1 MMELIDIA
9 KKYTQDVIS
18 VEFLA
23 RCRNLIYKADCR
35 KYAFVLRLINKTNKD
50 KGQIESE
57 LTFQNYL
64 FQNGADV
71 VRPLPSCFGEYCL
84 SYHEYWVS
92 AFEYAAGKDW
102 DERNDHNERT
112 FQLIG
117 KALGKIHRLSKE
129 YDPQKS
135 VKRRLWSEQRELV
148 NAPAIFKEYDPN
160 LYGVFVKHMEIMDRF
175 EKSPQT
181 FGLTHG
187 DYLMSNYL
195 IADNK
200 IKVIDFDECEY
211 SWYAMDLAICM
222 RCYLIGSSPESVSDK
237 ISEAEMMHYNILKGY
252 STENIINEQMIY
264 ELNALIKV
272 RDFIELSQILERLT
286 KHEEICDM
294 ENKLLYADLERTIK
308 GRPFMEFRTK
318 KVETLL

>member
-23 RCRNLIYKADCR
+23 RCRNLIYKANCR

-129 YDPQKS
+129 YDP
-135 VKRRLWSEQRELV
+135 
-148 NAPAIFKEYDPN
+148 N
-160 LYGVFVKHMEIMDRF
+160 LYDVFVKHMEVMDRF

-264 ELNALIKV
+264 ELNALIRV

-308 GRPFMEFRTK
+308 GKPFMEFRTK
-318 KVETLL
+318 KVETHL

>member
-50 KGQIESE
+50 KEQIESE

-71 VRPLPSCFGEYCL
+71 VRPLPSCFGDYCL
-84 SYHEYWVS
+84 SYHGYWVS

-102 DERNDHNERT
+102 DERNDHNEKT

-129 YDPQKS
+129 YDP
-135 VKRRLWSEQRELV
+135 
-148 NAPAIFKEYDPN
+148 N
-160 LYGVFVKHMEIMDRF
+160 LYDVFVKHMEVMDRF

-264 ELNALIKV
+264 ELNALIRV

>member
-1 MMELIDIA
+1 MELIDIA
-9 KKYTQDVIS
+9 KKYAQDVIS

-23 RCRNLIYKADCR
+23 KCRNLIYKANCK
-35 KYAFVLRLINKTNKD
+35 KYSFVLRLIKKTNKD
-50 KGQIESE
+50 KVQIESE

-71 VRPLPSCFGEYCL
+71 VRPLPSCFGDYCI
-84 SYHEYWVS
+84 SFHDEGKDMQYWVS

-102 DERNDHNERT
+102 DERNDNNEKT

-117 KALGKIHRLSKE
+117 KTLGKIHRLSKE
-129 YDPQKS
+129 YDP
-135 VKRRLWSEQRELV
+135 
-148 NAPAIFKEYDPN
+148 N
-160 LYGVFVKHMEIMDRF
+160 LYEAFVDHMEVMNSF
-175 EKSPQT
+175 EKNVQT

-195 IADNK
+195 IEDNK

-252 STENIINEQMIY
+252 STENIINEQMVY
-264 ELNALIKV
+264 GLNAFIKV
-272 RDFIELSQILERLT
+272 RDFIELSQILELLIHHKT
-286 KHEEICDM
+286 LCDV
-294 ENKLLYADLERTIK
+294 ERKLLHADLDRTIK
-308 GRPFMEFRTK
+308 GKPFMQFKTK
-318 KVETLL
+318 KVERFL

>member
-1 MMELIDIA
+1 M
-9 KKYTQDVIS
+9 S
-18 VEFLA
+18 
-23 RCRNLIYKADCR
+23 
-35 KYAFVLRLINKTNKD
+35 
-50 KGQIESE
+50 
-57 LTFQNYL
+57 
-64 FQNGADV
+64 
-71 VRPLPSCFGEYCL
+71 
-84 SYHEYWVS
+84 
-92 AFEYAAGKDW
+92 
-102 DERNDHNERT
+102 
-112 FQLIG
+112 
-117 KALGKIHRLSKE
+117 
-129 YDPQKS
+129 
-135 VKRRLWSEQRELV
+135 
-148 NAPAIFKEYDPN
+148 KEYDPN
-160 LYGVFVKHMEIMDRF
+160 LYDVFVKHMEVMDRF

-195 IADNK
+195 ITDNK
-200 IKVIDFDECEY
+200 IKEIDFDECEY

-222 RCYLIGSSPESVSDK
+222 RCYLIGSSPESVSEK

-294 ENKLLYADLERTIK
+294 ENRLLYADLERTIK
-308 GRPFMEFRTK
+308 SKPFIEFRTK